1 MRPKSAGIEVIV
13 EVIAV
18 GTELLL
24 GQIVNSNTSFMGAA
38 LAERGFDAHYQ
49 QTVGDNIERI
59 AAAIKLALQRAD
71 AVIITG
77 GIGPTQDDLTRE
89 AVCAATGLEMVY
101 SGEYAKELEEWWS
114 RRGREMPPSNLRQAY
129 HPAGAELLPNP
140 RGTAPGLALEHTGK
154 WIFCVPGVPAEMEH
168 LIMAEVLPRLIGQSD
183 HQEVIASRV
192 IRTWG
197 RPESEVAEMLDDLY
211 TGSTN
216 PSIAFLAS
224 ASEIK
229 VRITAKAA
237 DLLEAESLIEPMER
251 EVRSRLGDSVFGTDD
266 ETIEKILFRL
276 LSDLG
281 YTIGTAES
289 MTGGLVAAR
298 LTALPGSSAVM
309 KGGLVAY
316 HPELKQR
323 LLGVRD
329 VDEVVNEETAMAMA
343 VGARRL
349 LEVDVAVAVTGSAGP
364 EALEKPAGTV
374 MIAVATPEQVRGREI
389 RFTGDRERVR
399 TYGTTAALHLTRLAL
414 IGQWWAP

>member
-1 MRPKSAGIEVIV
+1 LII

-38 LAERGFDAHYQ
+38 LAERGFDAHFQ
-49 QTVGDNIERI
+49 QTVGDNIDRV
-59 AAAIKLALQRAD
+59 AASIELALSRAD

-89 AVCAATGLEMVY
+89 SVCAATGLEMVY
-101 SGEYAKELEEWWS
+101 SEEYAKELEEWWA

-140 RGTAPGLALEHTGK
+140 RGTAPGLALEHLGK

-168 LIMAEVLPRLIGQSD
+168 LIVAEVLPRLIARSGEEQ
-183 HQEVIASRV
+183 VIASRV

-229 VRITAKAA
+229 VRITAKAP
-237 DLLEAESLIEPMER
+237 DLFEAESLIEPMER
-251 EVRSRLGDSVFGTDD
+251 EVRSRLGETVFGVDD
-266 ETIEKILFRL
+266 EIIERILFRL
-276 LSDLG
+276 LSEKG

-298 LTALPGSSAVM
+298 LTELPGSSEVM

-316 HPELKQR
+316 HSELKQR
-323 LLGVRD
+323 LLGVSEI
-329 VDEVVNEETAMAMA
+329 DEVVTEEAAIAMA
-343 VGARRL
+343 VGARKL

-364 EALEKPAGTV
+364 DPLEKPTGTV
-374 MIAVATPEQVRGREI
+374 IIAVATPDEVRGREI